1 MRALV
6 CGGGGG
12 AFFVEGFEF
21 RARFGNRNTD
31 SRGTSNSRSDINM
44 DAIIFESWLL
54 LLDIK

>member
-1 MRALV
+1 M
-6 CGGGGG
+6 GGGGG